1 MIGNITNAL
10 NFELKSACLK
20 QAQITELE
28 QQLQHTRMR
37 SDEAISESEKT
48 MIQTRQEL
56 ENAADRKVRRFKE
69 LTEELEKVNKDLLQ
83 KAEAL
88 RK

>member
-1 MIGNITNAL
+1 
-10 NFELKSACLK
+10 
-20 QAQITELE
+20 
-28 QQLQHTRMR
+28 MR